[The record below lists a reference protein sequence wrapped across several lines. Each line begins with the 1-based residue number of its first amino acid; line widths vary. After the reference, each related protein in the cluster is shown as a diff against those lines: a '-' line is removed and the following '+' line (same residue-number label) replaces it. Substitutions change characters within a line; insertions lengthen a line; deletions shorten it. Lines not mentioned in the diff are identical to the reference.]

1 MISGEGGA
9 VVEASVAAMMLER
22 QPSLT
27 IRTKVEPKKTSGE
40 SAQTRTCVERGVNFD
55 KDGNTPRSGGQDDI
69 LGSIDSGTP
78 NFFKDAQQHASS
90 LADDAA
96 GGRPFASKYSFDH
109 IDSPSKGLTP
119 VAGDDS
125 YFNNNELAELLTI
138 VHGGAQYAEVGEAGP
153 WNALSTPTLAEVNR
167 LSIGASA
174 FGKPKADSGGDGAR
188 EVGTKRKASGLSQTS
203 TAGAKEPA
211 ARSTAKKTKA
221 SSSSAHCQSLTA
233 EEEAMRKMK
242 SFSTRGSTLRTVED
256 KELLDSLVNIHDQ
269 PLSAAFKKACLEH
282 NARAEHDNQEH
293 DAVVGGASTAS
304 RDVDVDDEDGIPRSR
319 NWTYE
324 EDTLVKAL
332 VAKHGAKKWALIADK
347 LGGKTQKQVYARWR
361 DYLQPGLT
369 TRAWT
374 PYEEEHL
381 IKIQDVIG
389 NQWAVLARLMPGRS
403 PNAIKN
409 KFHATKRKI
418 ERKGGD
424 DD

>member
-1 MISGEGGA
+1 VISGEGGA

-27 IRTKVEPKKTSGE
+27 IRTKVEPRKASGE
-40 SAQTRTCVERGVNFD
+40 GAQARAQVLRGVNFD
-55 KDGNTPRSGGQDDI
+55 KDGNTPRSGGQEDM

-78 NFFKDAQQHASS
+78 NFFKDTKKHAAS

-96 GGRPFASKYSFDH
+96 GGRPFASAYSFDQV
-109 IDSPSKGLTP
+109 DSPAKTGTP
-119 VAGDDS
+119 HGDDS

-138 VHGGAQYAEVGEAGP
+138 VHGGAQYAEVGDVGP
-153 WNALSTPTLAEVNR
+153 WNSLSTPTLAEVNR
-167 LSIGASA
+167 LSTGANA
-174 FGKPKADSGGDGAR
+174 FGKPSA
-188 EVGTKRKASGLSQTS
+188 GTKRKSGLSTASNAAANDTS
-203 TAGAKEPA
+203 RNAAAPGSTHKKQKTPAHEPV
-211 ARSTAKKTKA
+211 
-221 SSSSAHCQSLTA
+221 LTA

-269 PLSAAFKKACLEH
+269 PLSAAFKKACLDH
-282 NARAEHDNQEH
+282 NARAEQENQRH
-293 DAVVGGASTAS
+293 DAVGGPSTS
-304 RDVDVDDEDGIPRSR
+304 RAYDVEDDADGVPRSR
-319 NWTYE
+319 NWTHE

-332 VAKHGAKKWALIADK
+332 VTKHGAKKWALIADK

-369 TRAWT
+369 TRPWAA
-374 PYEEEHL
+374 YEEDHL
-381 IKIQDVIG
+381 IKIQEVIG

-418 ERKGGD
+418 ERKSLD
-424 DD
+424 E